1 MTVAVFV
8 RSVPR
13 LHGRVTTLW
22 ENRIP
27 EGLFVFGGP
36 PERHDLLLESC
47 GRRKVGSVRRTL
59 KGEAR

>member
-1 MTVAVFV
+1 MPVAVFV

-36 PERHDLLLESC
+36 PRNAVFCCENSAE
-47 GRRKVGSVRRTL
+47 VA
-59 KGEAR
+59 EWAP